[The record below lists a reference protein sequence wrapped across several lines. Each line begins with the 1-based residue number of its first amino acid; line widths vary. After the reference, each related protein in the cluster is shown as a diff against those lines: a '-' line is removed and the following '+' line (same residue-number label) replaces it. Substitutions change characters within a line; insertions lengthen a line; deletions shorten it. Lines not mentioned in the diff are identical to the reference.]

1 MGEPRTKGSNARA
14 RARAL
19 KEEQARAQGFVQGK
33 IKLTPELQNQI
44 CLMVA
49 SGAPL
54 PLACPAAGISWKT
67 AQKWLAPGM
76 VEREPYRSF
85 AEATEKARAAH
96 AVGSALRI
104 TQAARKG
111 VWQADLA
118 ILERR
123 HPEFFGKRFQH
134 EAVDPGKN
142 LPAHA
147 EGVDVDALTDD
158 ELERIARGG
167 TL

>member
-1 MGEPRTKGSNARA
+1 MSKARPSASNARA
-14 RARAL
+14 RPRAS
-19 KEEQARAQGFVQGK
+19 KDTAKNKGGGETV
-33 IKLTPELQNQI
+33 LTPELQHQI
-44 CLMVA
+44 CMLIA

-54 PLACPAAGISWKT
+54 PLACPAAGVSWNT
-67 AQKWLAPGM
+67 AKHWTQPGM

-85 AEATEKARAAH
+85 AIAAEKARATH
-96 AVGSALRI
+96 AVGSAMRI

-111 VWQADLA
+111 AWQADLA

-134 EAVDPGKN
+134 EAVDPGKQ

-147 EGVDVDALTDD
+147 EGLDYEALTDD

-167 TL
+167 L